1 VSSLLVVCEGNV
13 CRSPIAEALI
23 AHVLPGWTVRS
34 AGLNALIGAPAD
46 EIAIALMRERRIDLT
61 RHRARQITRKMC
73 LDAEMVL
80 VMDSDQRRRLQDIY
94 PEACGR
100 IFRIGEYL
108 DRDIADP
115 VGRTE
120 PFFRQ
125 VLSLIDQGTA
135 QWVQRIH
142 KL

>member
-1 VSSLLVVCEGNV
+1 M
-13 CRSPIAEALI
+13 AEALI
-23 AHVLPGWTVRS
+23 ADVLPGWTVQS